1 MTRRFPKVTAA
12 SVLLGMALTAGV
24 GFAATQV
31 SSLVPHVFSAGTPIK
46 ASEINANFAAVAQGV
61 QDAKA
66 NGLPTQS
73 GKAGAYLKTDG
84 ISASW
89 SVAPGP
95 NVELQVVNNV
105 GQNIP
110 SLLGST
116 TFDTLRFSGGNNP
129 QASLTG
135 GNTWN
140 GTLFRVGAGGAGWYE
155 IDAQVVGVAATSGT
169 VSAIGVG
176 FYLDKNATNAPATA
190 QYRSTYDSSPSA
202 AVFKNHSTVHAYL
215 YLAPGD
221 TVEFRGQSW
230 SNSTAANI
238 SADGSTSLTIIKI
251 K

>member
-1 MTRRFPKVTAA
+1 MPRRFPKVTVA
-12 SVLLGMALTAGV
+12 SVLLCLSLGAGV

-31 SSLVPHVFSAGTPIK
+31 SALVPHVFSAGTPIK
-46 ASEINANFAAVAQGV
+46 ASEINANFAALAQGV

-73 GKAGAYLKTDG
+73 GQAGAYLKTDG
-84 ISASW
+84 TSASW

-110 SLLGST
+110 GLMGST
-116 TFDTLRFSGGNNP
+116 TFDTLRFNGSNNP
-129 QASLTG
+129 QATLTG

-155 IDAQVVGVAATSGT
+155 IDAQVVGVATAGAPSNVG
-169 VSAIGVG
+169 VS
-176 FYLDKNATNAPATA
+176 FYLDKNATNAPTTA
-190 QYRSTYDSSPSA
+190 QYRSTYDSSTASA
-202 AVFKNHSTVHAYL
+202 VLKNHSTVHAYL

-230 SNSTAANI
+230 STSQAANI